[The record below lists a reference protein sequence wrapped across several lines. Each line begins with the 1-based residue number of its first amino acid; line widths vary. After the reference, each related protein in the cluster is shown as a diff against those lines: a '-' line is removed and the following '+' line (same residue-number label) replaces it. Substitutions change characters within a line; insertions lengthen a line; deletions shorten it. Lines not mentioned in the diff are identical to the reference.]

1 MDADYESTAAIS
13 QCDLCIVLL
22 FMYVWPQEIS
32 DTAAPQGWDQNKI
45 G

>member
-22 FMYVWPQEIS
+22 FDPKKSQIRQRHK
-32 DTAAPQGWDQNKI
+32 DGIRIK
-45 G
+45 